1 MEKKYTILI
10 VDDTEINRS
19 LLADMLSGQYRILEA
34 SNGVEAIAMLERHH
48 TDISLVLLD
57 IVMPVID
64 GFEVLSAMNR
74 SHWIE
79 SIPVITIS
87 AETSSTY
94 IDRAYDLGATDY
106 INRPFDEK
114 TVQRRVKN
122 TIMLYAKQK
131 MLEDMVTEQ
140 ILEKEKSNYLM
151 VEILS
156 NIVEFRNGESGLHVL
171 HIRTITELLLRQLL
185 QETDQ
190 YRLTPTQISLIVNAS
205 ALHDIGKI
213 SIPEAILNKP
223 GRLTAEEFEVMKGH
237 SAIGAQILENSPSH
251 REELV
256 RIARDICRWHH
267 ERYDGRGYPDG
278 LKGDEIPIAPQVVAL
293 ADVYDAL
300 TSPRVYKSA
309 FSHEKAMEMILG
321 GECGAFSPLLLRCLT
336 AVGPRLAEALSVSS
350 PDRLTRAE
358 GQMLASQLL
367 MGGQASNRTLALLE
381 QERTKYRFFASMSK
395 EIQFEYNLGT
405 DILTLSEWGAQQLGL
420 SELIAHPADSPELA
434 AVFSRK
440 DFDDLV
446 ERIRSAT
453 PASPVINVNY
463 RLRIFGQDR
472 WFKAVVRPLWVGE
485 DHPALTGCIGK
496 FLDAHEEYEELATFR
511 RLSMQDS
518 LTKLRNHMSAR
529 KVIESA
535 LSHSDGRHYALL
547 LFDLDHFKSANDRY
561 GHLFGDEVLRD
572 VAGKVL
578 RSIRSD
584 DVAARVGGDEFLI
597 FMAYTIDQVEPL
609 VRRIFT
615 SLTGAYR
622 DFPISLSMGV
632 ALAPEHG
639 TDYETLFNRADQ
651 ALYAAKKN
659 GRNRYCLYDSSIQ
672 GYLSVL
678 SPIDSD
684 SDEAAGS
691 PG

>member
-19 LLADMLSGQYRILEA
+19 LLADMLSAQYRILEA
-34 SNGVEAIAMLERHH
+34 SNGVEAIAMLEQHH
-48 TDISLVLLD
+48 TEISLVLLD

-64 GFEVLSAMNR
+64 GFEVLSVMNR
-74 SHWIE
+74 NQWIE
-79 SIPVITIS
+79 SVPVITIS

-106 INRPFDEK
+106 ISRPFDEK

-131 MLEDMVTEQ
+131 MLEDMDTEQ

-171 HIRTITELLLRQLL
+171 HIRTITELLLRQLV

-190 YRLTPTQISLIVNAS
+190 YRLTGAQISLIVNAS

-223 GRLTAEEFEVMKGH
+223 GRLTAEEFAVMKTH
-237 SAIGAQILENSPSH
+237 SVIGAQMLDNAPSQD
-251 REELV
+251 EALV
-256 RIARDICRWHH
+256 QIARDICRWHH
-267 ERYDGRGYPDG
+267 GRYDGLGYPDG
-278 LKGDEIPIAPQVVAL
+278 LKGDEIPIAAQVVSL

-309 FSHEKAMEMILG
+309 FSHEKAMEMILN
-321 GECGAFSPLLLRCLT
+321 GECGTFSPLLLRCLT
-336 AVGPRLAEALSVSS
+336 AVGPRLIDALSAST
-350 PDRLTRAE
+350 PDRLTRLE
-358 GQMLASQLL
+358 GQQLASQLL
-367 MGGQASNRTLALLE
+367 SGGQASNRTLALLE

-395 EIQFEYNLGT
+395 EIQFEYNLGS

-420 SELIAHPADSPELA
+420 SELIPHPAASPELA
-434 AVFSRK
+434 AVFSPK
-440 DFDDLV
+440 DFEDLV
-446 ERIRSAT
+446 QRIKTAT
-453 PASPVINVNY
+453 PNSPVINVNY
-463 RLRIFGQDR
+463 RLRIFGQYR
-472 WFKAVVRPLWVGE
+472 WFKAVARPLWVE
-485 DHPALTGCIGK
+485 EERPTLTGCIGK

-529 KVIESA
+529 KVIEAA
-535 LSHSDGRHYALL
+535 LAHSDNRRYALL
-547 LFDLDHFKSANDRY
+547 LFDLDHFKSANDRF
-561 GHLFGDEVLRD
+561 GHLFGDDVLKA
-572 VAGKVL
+572 VAHKVL
-578 RSIRSD
+578 RSIRSE

-609 VRRIFT
+609 IQRIFT
-615 SLTGAYR
+615 SLTGTYR
-622 DFPISLSMGV
+622 DFPISLSLGV

-659 GRNRYCLYDSSIQ
+659 GRNQYRLYNSSIQ

-684 SDEAAGS
+684 SAQLVHQ
-691 PG
+691 P

>member
-1 MEKKYTILI
+1 
-10 VDDTEINRS
+10 
-19 LLADMLSGQYRILEA
+19 
-34 SNGVEAIAMLERHH
+34 
-48 TDISLVLLD
+48 
-57 IVMPVID
+57 
-64 GFEVLSAMNR
+64 
-74 SHWIE
+74 
-79 SIPVITIS
+79 
-87 AETSSTY
+87 
-94 IDRAYDLGATDY
+94 
-106 INRPFDEK
+106 
-114 TVQRRVKN
+114 
-122 TIMLYAKQK
+122 MLYAKQK

-171 HIRTITELLLRQLL
+171 HIRTITELLLRQLV

-190 YRLTPTQISLIVNAS
+190 YRLTSAQISLIVNAS

-223 GRLTAEEFEVMKGH
+223 GRLTAEEFAVMKTH
-237 SAIGAQILENSPSH
+237 SVIGAQMLDNAPSQD
-251 REELV
+251 EALV
-256 RIARDICRWHH
+256 QIARDICRWHH

-278 LKGDEIPIAPQVVAL
+278 LKGDEIPIAAQVVAL

-309 FSHEKAMEMILG
+309 FSHEKAMEMILN
-321 GECGAFSPLLLRCLT
+321 GECGTFSPLLLRCLT
-336 AVGPRLAEALSVSS
+336 AVGPRLIDALSAST
-350 PDRLTRAE
+350 PDRLTRLE
-358 GQMLASQLL
+358 GQQLASQLL
-367 MGGQASNRTLALLE
+367 SGGQASNRTLALLE

-395 EIQFEYNLGT
+395 EIQFEYNRGS

-420 SELIAHPADSPELA
+420 SELIPHPAASPELA
-434 AVFSRK
+434 AVFSPK
-440 DFDDLV
+440 DFEDLV
-446 ERIRSAT
+446 QRIKTAT
-453 PASPVINVNY
+453 PNSPVINVNY
-463 RLRIFGQDR
+463 RLRIFGQYR
-472 WFKAVVRPLWVGE
+472 WFKAVARPLWVE
-485 DHPALTGCIGK
+485 EERPTLTGCIGK

-529 KVIESA
+529 KVIEAA
-535 LSHSDGRHYALL
+535 LAHSDNRRYALL
-547 LFDLDHFKSANDRY
+547 LFDLDHFKSANDRF
-561 GHLFGDEVLRD
+561 GHLFGDDVLKA
-572 VAGKVL
+572 VAHKVL

-609 VRRIFT
+609 IQRIFT
-615 SLTGAYR
+615 SLTGTYR
-622 DFPISLSMGV
+622 DFPISLSLGV

-659 GRNRYCLYDSSIQ
+659 GRNQYRLYNSSIQ

-684 SDEAAGS
+684 SAQLAHQ
-691 PG
+691 P

>member
-19 LLADMLSGQYRILEA
+19 LLADMLSAQYRILEA
-34 SNGVEAIAMLERHH
+34 SNGVEAIAMLEQHH
-48 TDISLVLLD
+48 TEISLVLLD

-64 GFEVLSAMNR
+64 GFEVLSVMNR
-74 SHWIE
+74 NQWIE
-79 SIPVITIS
+79 SVPVITIS

-106 INRPFDEK
+106 ISRPFDEK

-171 HIRTITELLLRQLL
+171 HIRTITELLLRQLV

-190 YRLTPTQISLIVNAS
+190 YRLTSAQISLIVNAS

-223 GRLTAEEFEVMKGH
+223 GRLTAEEFAVMKTH
-237 SAIGAQILENSPSH
+237 SVIGAQMLDNAPSQD
-251 REELV
+251 EALV
-256 RIARDICRWHH
+256 QIARDICRWHH

-278 LKGDEIPIAPQVVAL
+278 LKGDEIPIAAQVVAL

-309 FSHEKAMEMILG
+309 FSHEKAMEMILN
-321 GECGAFSPLLLRCLT
+321 GECGTFSPLLLRCLT
-336 AVGPRLAEALSVSS
+336 AVGPRLIDALSAST
-350 PDRLTRAE
+350 PDRLTRLE
-358 GQMLASQLL
+358 GQQLASQLL
-367 MGGQASNRTLALLE
+367 SGGQASNRTLALLE

-395 EIQFEYNLGT
+395 EIQFEYNLGS

-420 SELIAHPADSPELA
+420 SELIPHPAASPELA
-434 AVFSRK
+434 AVFSPK
-440 DFDDLV
+440 DFEDLV
-446 ERIRSAT
+446 QRIKTAT
-453 PASPVINVNY
+453 PNSPVINVNY
-463 RLRIFGQDR
+463 RLRIFGQYR
-472 WFKAVVRPLWVGE
+472 WFKAVARPLWVE
-485 DHPALTGCIGK
+485 EERPTLTGCIGK

-529 KVIESA
+529 KVIEAA
-535 LSHSDGRHYALL
+535 LAHSDNRRYALL
-547 LFDLDHFKSANDRY
+547 LFDLDHFKSANDRF
-561 GHLFGDEVLRD
+561 GHLFGDDVLKA
-572 VAGKVL
+572 VAHKVL
-578 RSIRSD
+578 RSIRSE

-609 VRRIFT
+609 IQRIFT
-615 SLTGAYR
+615 SLTGTYR
-622 DFPISLSMGV
+622 DFPISLSLGV

-659 GRNRYCLYDSSIQ
+659 GRNQYRLYNSSIQ

-684 SDEAAGS
+684 SAQLAS
-691 PG
+691 QP